1 MVASSAGTTAQE
13 TKNEVQ
19 IKGKGQSEV
28 DAIYQKTRSQT
39 NAHPMGTAEQSPK
52 PSYGNYCLCLR
63 TALHSGTP
71 HKDTATKLTL

>member
-1 MVASSAGTTAQE
+1 VVASSAGTTAQE

-39 NAHPMGTAEQSPK
+39 GAHPMGTAEQLLTSNRLSIKSKRPK
-52 PSYGNYCLCLR
+52 EPQRQKEKQIN
-63 TALHSGTP
+63 
-71 HKDTATKLTL
+71 KIK